1 MLKIIP
7 LFLILLSACGSTP
20 DYPCTPAYGCNP
32 TGSSPIVVKDPDP
45 LCRFRKR
52 LTNQQRLERLLSPDY
67 FGVYGRIPKIPYR
80 LEHRQQIQQ
89 IQPVQFTQ
97 CLLTDSDVQD
107 LLCEQDLK
115 CKQEKHQEMQ
125 RAQQA
130 TLDSLRAQVEYPQQ
144 QQQAQ
149 DHSLPECF
157 FFDLFCF

>member
-20 DYPCTPAYGCNP
+20 DYPCTTAYGCVP
-32 TGSSPIVVKDPDP
+32 TGSSPIVAKDPDP

-52 LTNQQRLERLLSPDY
+52 TTNQQLLNRLLSQDY
-67 FGVYGRIPKIPYR
+67 FDVYDQKPKIPYR
-80 LEHRQQIQQ
+80 VVHKQQVQQIQH
-89 IQPVQFTQ
+89 VQFTQ
-97 CLLTDSDVQD
+97 CLLTDSDVQE

-115 CKQEKHQEMQ
+115 CKQEKHQELQ

-130 TLDSLRAQVEYPQQ
+130 TLDSHEHPQQ

-149 DHSLPECF
+149 DNSLPECF